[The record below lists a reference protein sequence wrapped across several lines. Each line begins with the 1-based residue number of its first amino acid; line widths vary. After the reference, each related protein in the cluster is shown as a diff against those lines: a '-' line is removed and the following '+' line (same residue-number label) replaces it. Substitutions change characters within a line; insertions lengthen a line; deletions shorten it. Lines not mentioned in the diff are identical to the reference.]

1 MIGMGYL
8 MGMSCSSIFGNGLSR
23 SDFSELDYE
32 KCLNDPIVESVTPL
46 FSFEGTVFISRY
58 FLELPKKEEVERF
71 IERQIR
77 GRV

>member
-58 FLELPKKEEVERF
+58 FLELPKKEEMQRF
-71 IERQIR
+71 IEGQIR
-77 GRV
+77 GVV